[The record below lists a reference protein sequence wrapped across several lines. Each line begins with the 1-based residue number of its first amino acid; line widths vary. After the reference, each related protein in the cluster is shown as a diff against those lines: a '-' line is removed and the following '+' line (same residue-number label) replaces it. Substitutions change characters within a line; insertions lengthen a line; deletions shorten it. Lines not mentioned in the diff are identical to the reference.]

1 MTIIVHLVIA
11 RSVSDEA
18 IQFLSK
24 LYGSLF
30 PLSPARRAPARRR
43 NKAWMPEKEC
53 HPTPPRYAVDP
64 PLREGDSPS
73 HRRHV
78 LAVLDRQQDA
88 GPIIEARTILFG
100 PVVHALARGN
110 FTLADER
117 LTDRFAEFASAGFAV
132 VSAAGTMRLRIS
144 KAS

>member
-1 MTIIVHLVIA
+1 MVRFSLSRLREERQRVVATKRGCRR
-11 RSVSDEA
+11 RSVT
-18 IQFLSK
+18 
-24 LYGSLF
+24 
-30 PLSPARRAPARRR
+30 PLRPATRS
-43 NKAWMPEKEC
+43 
-53 HPTPPRYAVDP
+53 TL